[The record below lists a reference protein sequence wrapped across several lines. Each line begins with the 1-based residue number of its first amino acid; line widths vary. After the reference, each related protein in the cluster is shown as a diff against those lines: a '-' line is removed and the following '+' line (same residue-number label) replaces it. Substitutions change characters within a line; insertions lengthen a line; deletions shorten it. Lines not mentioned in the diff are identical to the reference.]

1 MKIDKSV
8 DMISQLPEATDQ
20 HNHRPQIKAS
30 SFEAERSE
38 TTQPQPL
45 TFDTVSLLFA
55 TINSLAQQRFVVAGF
70 DVPTLIHSNALM
82 HRQVEV
88 CGEERITPSLR
99 VKQACNSGYCHI
111 GY

>member
-8 DMISQLPEATDQ
+8 DIISQLPEATDR

-30 SFEAERSE
+30 ILRRRTQR

-55 TINSLAQQRFVVAGF
+55 IINSLAQQRFVVAGF

-99 VKQACNSGYCHI
+99 VKQACNSGYCHV